1 MMCFKKTD
9 GFSAPELLMVV
20 AIIGIMA
27 AVAIPSFISGIP
39 RRQLKSAARD
49 LYGAV
54 QQARILA
61 VKNSQNYNLIFEVK
75 LEDGEL
81 KEFYYLDE
89 DNDKS
94 YDASAEV
101 FTDKDDDGTY
111 DIGEPFIDSDGS
123 GSYSYAERRTDL
135 SNYHDVEYGRGTAP
149 TNLVGANNSSIV
161 SIGSSI
167 IITFIPAGTAE
178 FSPDPVSGDNTVYL
192 QNINNPS
199 ESVAVSVQLSGASK
213 ISWYTGNGT
222 WE

>member
-61 VKNSQNYNLIFEVK
+61 VKNSQNYTLIFEA
-75 LEDGEL
+75 D
-81 KEFYYLDE
+81 FYYLDE

-123 GSYSYAERRTDL
+123 GSYSFAEKRTDL
-135 SNYHDVEYGRGTAP
+135 SKYNDVKFGSSTAP
-149 TNLVGANNSSIV
+149 MSQDKLDRIGAHSS
-161 SIGSSI
+161 SKALF
-167 IITFIPAGTAE
+167 ITFTPAGTAE